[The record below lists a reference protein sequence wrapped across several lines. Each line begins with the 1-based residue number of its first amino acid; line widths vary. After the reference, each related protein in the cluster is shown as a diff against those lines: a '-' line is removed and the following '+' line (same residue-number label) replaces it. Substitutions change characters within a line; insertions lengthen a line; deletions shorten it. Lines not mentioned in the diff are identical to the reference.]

1 MVNRQEILDYFVG
14 HAEEIL
20 EDFQLISKNPE
31 YLNDNQD
38 LRISLSE
45 KLLKASISISL
56 EYFVSAFSTA
66 ANPVFAK
73 IQQSFISSLLSWL
86 FKPHSPV
93 HLVELLTGP
102 TYLQNSEFGD
112 EFCYISLNETIL
124 TENQELKNE
133 NSLLKAKIE
142 EITDKS
148 PDLERDPAEKS
159 KKPCSL
165 HYSRGWSMRNIRNTS
180 ENHIKPNENS
190 GFYEVSTEIKNYDRG
205 DTVKILEFLLFCE
218 RIKCQKLFSLA
229 KISQNDIESIEQ
241 EIFSDLDLE
250 KEAFLDQNPQNLRV
264 FLTAFADFQKIVV
277 QKLEF
282 LTEKLRQSQIL
293 ISDIKYE
300 YQSKYSEEIEA
311 LKSELDLTNKY
322 LKKILLEKDK
332 FQDFCNE
339 LQQEKKNLEI
349 RFVRNTLNL
358 ENQVKDKT
366 KDVYKLQ
373 DKINRLENEISVI
386 TILKDTLL
394 HEREQGL
401 DSTIVGIEDQENPLL
416 IERENLVF
424 ENLTLKSEIITLE
437 RALSKNL
444 GCEEKN
450 KELEE
455 YIKSQDAIIKDLNEK
470 INESSDGSLSL
481 NASKEKNAIEIK
493 ELREVLM
500 TVSQRY
506 EQDKQTL
513 LKDCEEARQDMEA
526 QMFRLKQEK
535 AYAQSVSENYQKN
548 LVEVCKE
555 KEVLEKE
562 IFMLNQ
568 FYERFKDSK
577 SPKSLVRSENE
588 LASSVEFDLTKSIE
602 VFERCNTSPHRT
614 IQDTIL
620 DELQEISIELRNKHS
635 EDLNMVNL
643 FGFIKSTLVHMI
655 KLQDLINAETC
666 LSPNYREINQNLSDV
681 FAKLKMRVKNLR
693 DESIILNRKL
703 DNTEQYIL
711 YTEPAGSLTE
721 RDKGDLL
728 HYYKTQL
735 QIEKSK
741 VLEKKHTI
749 KLHNE
754 QILFLKQSLRE
765 LQIEISK
772 ARSVDFD
779 YFKDVYKTLIKE
791 IPIQEPNVE
800 SMVELLFK
808 ILNFSQNEK
817 TGVTE
822 TRRSKRQRHGFRGIF
837 S

>member
-1 MVNRQEILDYFVG
+1 MVNRQEILDYF
-14 HAEEIL
+14 AEHGGEVL
-20 EDFQLISKNPE
+20 EDLQLIAKNPQ
-31 YLNDNQD
+31 YLNDKQD
-38 LRISLSE
+38 FRITLSE

-56 EYFVSAFSTA
+56 EYFVSVFSTV

-73 IQQSFISSLLSWL
+73 IQQSFITALISYL
-86 FKPHSPV
+86 FKSHSPIQIV
-93 HLVELLTGP
+93 KVLGEASLPNV
-102 TYLQNSEFGD
+102 EFGD
-112 EFCYISLNETIL
+112 EFCYTSLNETIL
-124 TENQELKNE
+124 AENQELKNE

-159 KKPCSL
+159 KKPYSF
-165 HYSRGWSMRNIRNTS
+165 HYSRGWSIRNIRNTS
-180 ENHIKPNENS
+180 ENHTKPSENS
-190 GFYEVSTEIKNYDRG
+190 GFYEFSTEIKNCDRG

-218 RIKCQKLFSLA
+218 RIKCQKFISLA
-229 KISQNDIESIEQ
+229 KISQNAIESIEQ
-241 EIFSDLDLE
+241 EILSDLDLE
-250 KEAFLDQNPQNLRV
+250 KEAFLDQNPLSLRV

-300 YQSKYSEEIEA
+300 YQSKLSEEIET

-322 LKKILLEKDK
+322 LKKTLLEKEK

-366 KDVYKLQ
+366 KDAYKLQ
-373 DKINRLENEISVI
+373 EKIHRLENEISVI
-386 TILKDTLL
+386 TILKDKLL
-394 HEREQGL
+394 QEREHGL

-416 IERENLVF
+416 IEREMLVF

-437 RALSKNL
+437 RNLSKSL
-444 GCEEKN
+444 GYEQRN

-455 YIKSQDAIIKDLNEK
+455 YVKNQEIIIKDLKDK
-470 INESSDGSLSL
+470 INESSEDSLSL
-481 NASKEKNAIEIK
+481 NASNEKNIIEVK
-493 ELREVLM
+493 ELREALM
-500 TVSQRY
+500 SISQRY
-506 EQDKQTL
+506 EQDKQIL

-535 AYAQSVSENYQKN
+535 AYAESVSENYQKH

-555 KEVLEKE
+555 KETLEKE
-562 IFMLNQ
+562 IYMLSQ

-577 SPKSLVRSENE
+577 SPKSIMRSENE

-602 VFERCNTSPHRT
+602 VFERCNTSPQKT

-635 EDLNMVNL
+635 EDFNMVNL
-643 FGFIKSTLVHMI
+643 FGFIKATLLHMM
-655 KLQDLINAETC
+655 KLQDLIKTETS

-681 FAKLKMRVKNLR
+681 FAKLKMRVKNLQ

-703 DNTEQYIL
+703 DNTEQHIL
-711 YTEPAGSLTE
+711 YTEPAYSLTE

-754 QILFLKQSLRE
+754 QISFLKQSLRE

-772 ARSVDFD
+772 ARSVDFE
-779 YFKDVYKTLIKE
+779 YFKDVFKTLIRE

-822 TRRSKRQRHGFRGIF
+822 TRRSKRQKHGFRSIF